1 MSYTKTTWKTGDVI
15 TAEKLNKI
23 EDQVAA
29 NEEAISSAGGDDSV
43 FIVNIDAED
52 SGGTITAT
60 ADKTRQEMSAA
71 ADAGKP
77 IIIRL
82 THNYAPSPLATSI
95 HEMTPN
101 IWPGPLEAGGH
112 NFSAEKII
120 SSVMNNTERSI
131 STAKVVVGT
140 NNDPDEITVNLYTYT
155 FA

>member
-1 MSYTKTTWKTGDVI
+1 MSYIKTTWKTGDVI

-52 SGGTITAT
+52 SRGTITAT

-82 THNYAPSPLATSI
+82 THNMTYAPSSI
-95 HEMTPN
+95 HELTTN
-101 IWPGPLEAGGH
+101 IWTSTLANGYD
-112 NFSAEKII
+112 FTAEKII
-120 SSVMNNTERSI
+120 GINNSAKSI
-131 STAKVVVGT
+131 STAKVDVQG
-140 NNDPDEITVNLYTYT
+140 NNDTDTITVSFPTYSFT
-155 FA
+155 

>member
-1 MSYTKTTWKTGDVI
+1 MSYEKTNWKVGDTI

-52 SGGTITAT
+52 NSGTITAT
-60 ADKTRQEMSAA
+60 ADKTRQEISAA

-82 THNYAPSPLATSI
+82 THNYPTPQPSSI
-95 HEMTPN
+95 HEMTPD
-101 IWPGPLEAGGH
+101 IWPAPPEAGGH
-112 NFSAEKII
+112 IFSAEKII
-120 SSVMNNTERSI
+120 SSNPENTQRSI
-131 STAKVVVGT
+131 TTVKVVIGT
-140 NNDPDEITVNLYTYT
+140 YNDPDEITVKLYTYIV
-155 FA
+155 A

>member
-71 ADAGKP
+71 VEAEKP

-82 THNYAPSPLATSI
+82 TRNYSTPQPSTI
-95 HEMTPN
+95 YEMTPN
-101 IWPGPLEAGGH
+101 INVAPPEAGGYA
-112 NFSAEKII
+112 FTAEKIVQIDGTSKRIYTAKLLI
-120 SSVMNNTERSI
+120 SVDNNTDI
-131 STAKVVVGT
+131 
-140 NNDPDEITVNLYTYT
+140 ITVSFPTYSFT
-155 FA
+155 

>member
-29 NEEAISSAGGDDSV
+29 NEEAISSAGGDDRV
-43 FIVNIDAED
+43 FIVNIDAEG

-71 ADAGKP
+71 VEAEKP

-82 THNYAPSPLATSI
+82 TRNYPTQQSSTI
-95 HEMTPN
+95 FEMTPTN
-101 IWPGPLEAGGH
+101 IWAAPPEAGGYA
-112 NFSAEKII
+112 FTADKILQI
-120 SSVMNNTERSI
+120 DGTSKSI
-131 STAKVVVGT
+131 STAELFISVD
-140 NNDPDEITVNLYTYT
+140 NNNTDIITVSFPTYSFT
-155 FA
+155 

>member
-52 SGGTITAT
+52 SGSTITAT
-60 ADKTRQEMSAA
+60 ADKTRQEIGAA
-71 ADAGKP
+71 VEAGKP

-82 THNYAPSPLATSI
+82 TRNYSTSKPSSI
-95 HEMTPN
+95 HEMTPLN
-101 IWPGPLEAGGH
+101 IWTESAGGCG
-112 NFSAEKII
+112 FSAEKILQI
-120 SSVMNNTERSI
+120 DDTSKKINTVKVTFTVGNNTDMIIVSY
-131 STAKVVVGT
+131 
-140 NNDPDEITVNLYTYT
+140 PTYSFT
-155 FA
+155 

>member
-15 TAEKLNKI
+15 TAEKLNKV

-29 NEEAISSAGGDDSV
+29 NEEAISSAGGSV

-52 SGGTITAT
+52 NSGTITAT

-82 THNYAPSPLATSI
+82 THNYPAPQPSSI

-101 IWPGPLEAGGH
+101 ILPGPLEAGGH

-120 SSVMNNTERSI
+120 NSVMNNTQRSI
-131 STAKVVVGT
+131 STVKVTIGT
-140 NNDPDEITVNLYTYT
+140 YNDPDKITVNLYTYT

>member
-1 MSYTKTTWKTGDVI
+1 MSYEKTNWQKGDVI

-52 SGGTITAT
+52 NSGTITAT

-71 ADAGKP
+71 VEAEKP

-82 THNYAPSPLATSI
+82 THNYSTPQPSSI

-101 IWPGPLEAGGH
+101 IHVAPPEAGGYA
-112 NFSAEKII
+112 FTAKKILQIDGTSKRIYTAELL
-120 SSVMNNTERSI
+120 I
-131 STAKVVVGT
+131 STDT
-140 NNDPDEITVNLYTYT
+140 ITVSFPTYSFT
-155 FA
+155 

>member
-15 TAEKLNKI
+15 TAEKLNKV

-29 NEEAISSAGGDDSV
+29 NEEAISSAGGGV

-52 SGGTITAT
+52 NSGTITAT

-82 THNYAPSPLATSI
+82 TRNYPAPQPSSI
-95 HEMTPN
+95 HEMTPD
-101 IWPGPLEAGGH
+101 ILPGPPEAGGH

-120 SSVMNNTERSI
+120 NSNMNNTQRSI
-131 STAKVVVGT
+131 STVKVVIGT
-140 NNDPDEITVNLYTYT
+140 YNDPDAITVNLYTYT

>member
-15 TAEKLNKI
+15 TAEKLNKV

-43 FIVNIDAED
+43 FIVNIDAEG

-71 ADAGKP
+71 VEAGKP

-82 THNYAPSPLATSI
+82 TRNYPAQQSSTIFEMAPR
-95 HEMTPN
+95 
-101 IWPGPLEAGGH
+101 IWAAPQQAGGYE
-112 NFSAEKII
+112 FAATKILQVDGTSKKIYTAELLINEDN
-120 SSVMNNTERSI
+120 NNTDI
-131 STAKVVVGT
+131 
-140 NNDPDEITVNLYTYT
+140 ITVSFPTYT
-155 FA
+155 FT

>member
-1 MSYTKTTWKTGDVI
+1 MSYTKTTWETGDVI

-52 SGGTITAT
+52 NSGTITAT

-71 ADAGKP
+71 VEAGKP

-82 THNYAPSPLATSI
+82 TRNYSTPQPSTI
-95 HEMTPN
+95 YEMTPPN
-101 IWPGPLEAGGH
+101 INVAPPEAGGYA
-112 NFSAEKII
+112 FTAEKVVQIDGTSKRIYTAKLLI
-120 SSVMNNTERSI
+120 SVHNNTDI
-131 STAKVVVGT
+131 
-140 NNDPDEITVNLYTYT
+140 ITVSFPTYSFT
-155 FA
+155 